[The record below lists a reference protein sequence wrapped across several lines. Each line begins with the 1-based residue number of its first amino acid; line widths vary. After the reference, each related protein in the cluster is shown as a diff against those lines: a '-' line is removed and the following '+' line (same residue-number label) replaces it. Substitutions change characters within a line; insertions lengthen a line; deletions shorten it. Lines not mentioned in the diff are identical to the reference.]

1 MSAIKRSVRNP
12 HFRAQRN
19 SNLKRVLMPRR
30 DGTLEVFE
38 AKPDGAHLVPVISSQ
53 AKQVKKRG
61 TGKGVVRAQGKFDE
75 AALKLTDV
83 VAFNMKAESF
93 FVHWLG
99 EAIRGTGYKGKSIS
113 WVFPNA
119 AMDLGIS
126 IATAKRYF
134 AKHTADHGEFYSDG
148 ETVKFREDR

>member
-1 MSAIKRSVRNP
+1 MSAIRKSVRVP
-12 HFRAQRN
+12 HIQAHRN
-19 SNLKRVLMPRR
+19 WALKRVLIPRR
-30 DGTLEVFE
+30 DGKLEVFE
-38 AKPDGAHLVPVISSQ
+38 AAPDGTHLVPVIEDP
-53 AKQVKKRG
+53 AKQGKRKG
-61 TGKGVVRAQGKFDE
+61 TKKGVVRAQGKFDE
-75 AALKLTDV
+75 TALKLTDV

-93 FVHWLG
+93 FVVWLG
-99 EAIRGTGYKGKSIS
+99 EKIRGTNYKGVSIS

-126 IATAKRYF
+126 IPTAKRYF